1 MTKQV
6 KVNKNKFVMDAMS
19 DMAGKPMSAVVEY
32 IATELAIPAG
42 RARAYYSWAVKN
54 GAPGT
59 VERTARAAKPKAERK
74 PKLVKARTDRS
85 FLLDSKPVTDK
96 TVEEL
101 ADLKARNLA
110 RLKAI
115 GQKYAPAK
123 KVVNGATIS
132 ADEEQLPSFASPAF
146 LTAED
151 VKALI

>member
-1 MTKQV
+1 MTKQA

-42 RARAYYSWAVKN
+42 RARAYYSWAVKQ

-59 VERTARAAKPKAERK
+59 VERTARAAKPKAA
-74 PKLVKARTDRS
+74 KLIKARPDRS
-85 FLLDSKPVTDK
+85 LLLDSKPITDK

-101 ADLKARNLA
+101 ADIKAKNLA

-115 GQKYAPAK
+115 GQKYQPAK
-123 KVVNGATIS
+123 KVVNGPDV
-132 ADEEQLPSFASPAF
+132 DEDQLPSFKNPAF
-146 LTAED
+146 LTASD
-151 VKALI
+151 IKALI